1 MTSPS
6 GSARSGPSS
15 SNPGRPPIH
24 MIDAEADRLTELA
37 LAREEALPQVCGLL
51 LREINRASIHTA
63 RTIPDDIVVM
73 GSTVT
78 FSDETT
84 GAVRTVKLVYPGD
97 ADISAGRISIL
108 TPVGAGLIGLR
119 KGQSIRWPDRDG
131 DIRTLSIVDVASPAP

>member
-1 MTSPS
+1 MTS
-6 GSARSGPSS
+6 PSS

-63 RTIPDDIVVM
+63 RTIPDNIVV
-73 GSTVT
+73 TVQ
-78 FSDETT
+78 
-84 GAVRTVKLVYPGD
+84 LVYPGD

-131 DIRTLSIVDVASPAP
+131 DIRTLSIVDVATPAPTP